1 MSGWQ
6 NFFVDLRRKVATEH
20 PVELAFV
27 AAIIRAMGT
36 GEFRERALQS
46 GALDPVFLETTL
58 FEDLLS
64 APPLKGGYTD
74 LNIMKRIM
82 WTLGTEGN
90 PEPFVIIESSFNGRK
105 MSVSVLLFLS
115 TCDRIRSERIKCGRV
130 NGYALTIHR
139 IIGLEQ

>member
-1 MSGWQ
+1 MSAGKKNPGKNWPTDHAVYDKIYAVPDPRDCPSTFPAILSGWQ

-46 GALDPVFLETTL
+46 GALDPDFLETTL

-74 LNIMKRIM
+74 LNR
-82 WTLGTEGN
+82 G
-90 PEPFVIIESSFNGRK
+90 GRPHVRAIP
-105 MSVSVLLFLS
+105 SLS
-115 TCDRIRSERIKCGRV
+115 PSLV
-130 NGYALTIHR
+130 V
-139 IIGLEQ
+139 